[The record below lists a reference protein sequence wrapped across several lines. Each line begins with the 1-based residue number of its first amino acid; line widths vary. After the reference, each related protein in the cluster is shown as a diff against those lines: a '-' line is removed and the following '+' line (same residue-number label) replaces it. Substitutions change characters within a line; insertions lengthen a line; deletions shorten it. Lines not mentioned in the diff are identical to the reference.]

1 MSFCE
6 DHECCRVFPK
16 IASFCEN
23 IKFLR
28 KSQVFAKICYVLNLI
43 FRKIRVFA
51 NIWSFFMKFLVFAKI
66 SSFRQNFE
74 FSPKFRIFAKI
85 SSFRQNFE
93 FLPKFRVFAK
103 ISNSYSNQLDQFPN
117 IQFAAKICFVCQ
129 SLCSLNFTF
138 WPKFRSYEKYGTN
151 KKIKYLENA
160 PNSKLFYVFQ
170 VCYDFARRLA

>member
-74 FSPKFRIFAKI
+74 FSQKKTFLAKIARFRLHIKFPFLAKI
-85 SSFRQNFE
+85 STFE
-93 FLPKFRVFAK
+93 KKLDFWNT
-103 ISNSYSNQLDQFPN
+103 ISIF
-117 IQFAAKICFVCQ
+117 
-129 SLCSLNFTF
+129 
-138 WPKFRSYEKYGTN
+138 EKN
-151 KKIKYLENA
+151 
-160 PNSKLFYVFQ
+160 
-170 VCYDFARRLA
+170 